1 MFGYIRIIAY
11 LNEKEPNY
19 HVQRF
24 MQAWNL
30 GGQVISPKNIWKTFS
45 KYFRKAVKFPL
56 WNRVLWGRARLC
68 IVICIIM
75 WNHDAKHLLISH
87 RNLLHTFQQLE
98 NIPKNTILVTAY
110 VVHYIITVYVT
121 VYSFYTLPN
130 ASELSFPCDAGLNAI
145 RKFLGSSKD

>member
-1 MFGYIRIIAY
+1 MKF
-11 LNEKEPNY
+11 
-19 HVQRF
+19 
-24 MQAWNL
+24 
-30 GGQVISPKNIWKTFS
+30 GGQVISSKNIWKTFS

-110 VVHYIITVYVT
+110 VVHYIITVYVI

-145 RKFLGSSKD
+145 RKFLGSSLLNFLPELFRF